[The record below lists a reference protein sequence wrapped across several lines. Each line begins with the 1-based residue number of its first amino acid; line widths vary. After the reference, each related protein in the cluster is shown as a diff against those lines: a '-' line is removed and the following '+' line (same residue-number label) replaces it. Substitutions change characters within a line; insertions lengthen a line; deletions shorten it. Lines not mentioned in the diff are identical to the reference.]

1 MDFLQS
7 LLNLDSYCLHSGA
20 HWSIW
25 LLGFFFQ
32 KIIKFVIMLSSDKI
46 LLMVINEFSSFLICT
61 VFQQQLKRMFKL
73 LFAKLMVYKAKLM
86 KHFSLKMEVQQ
97 VKHKRHSKI
106 CSLLWHARNSV
117 IFLFNVRL
125 RKAKSFSFKRIYSLI
140 LILFLLISRYKNGI

>member
-7 LLNLDSYCLHSGA
+7 LLNLDSYYLHSGA

-86 KHFSLKMEVQQ
+86 KHFSLKMEAQQ
-97 VKHKRHSKI
+97 VKHKRHSK
-106 CSLLWHARNSV
+106 NSV